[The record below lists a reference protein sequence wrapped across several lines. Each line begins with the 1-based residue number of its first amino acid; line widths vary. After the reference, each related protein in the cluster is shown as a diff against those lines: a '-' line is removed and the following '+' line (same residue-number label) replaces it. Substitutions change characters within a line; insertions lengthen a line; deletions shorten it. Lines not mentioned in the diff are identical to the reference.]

1 MARADYDVVMLPEGA
16 AILWRISLIPPVL
29 VTHSAGSGGSSR
41 WCWLL
46 IPPALLAHPSDA
58 DYRHYVDIPVGCQPI
73 VRHSLWLYIA
83 CKPSVIQIS
92 SQGFPCL
99 QLHDD
104 IEHAL
109 PCCESE
115 QTVCLVVCPPVDES
129 SANVYLL
136 RLLVEIGHDGEVVG
150 VGLIA
155 AFRSV
160 YA

>member
-1 MARADYDVVMLPEGA
+1 MAHIAHPTGA
-16 AILWRISLIPPVL
+16 VGSFRWHCWLIPRVL
-29 VTHSAGSGGSSR
+29 LTQPTGAG
-41 WCWLL
+41 WL
-46 IPPALLAHPSDA
+46 IPRALLAHPSGA
-58 DYRHYVDIPVGCQPI
+58 DNRHYVDIPVGCQPI
-73 VRHSLWLYIA
+73 VRYSLWLYIA
-83 CKPSVIQIS
+83 CKPGIIQTP

-150 VGLIA
+150 IGLIA
-155 AFRSV
+155 ALRSV

>member
-1 MARADYDVVMLPEGA
+1 MDISWWGGGDGHQMARADYDVVMLPEGA

-29 VTHSAGSGGSSR
+29 
-41 WCWLL
+41 
-46 IPPALLAHPSDA
+46 LAHPSDA
-58 DYRHYVDIPVGCQPI
+58 DNRHYVDIPVGCQPI
-73 VRHSLWLYIA
+73 VRYSPVARIA
-83 CKPSVIQIS
+83 CNPGVNQTPSH
-92 SQGFPCL
+92 GFPCL

-150 VGLIA
+150 IGLIA
-155 AFRSV
+155 ALRSV

>member
-1 MARADYDVVMLPEGA
+1 MARADYDVVMLPDGA
-16 AILWRISLIPPVL
+16 AILWGISLIPLVL
-29 VTHSAGSGGSSR
+29 VAHPTGAVGSSR
-41 WCWLL
+41 WHWWL
-46 IPPALLAHPSDA
+46 IPRALLAHPSDA
-58 DYRHYVDIPVGCQPI
+58 DNWHYVDIPVGCQPI
-73 VRHSLWLYIA
+73 VRYSLWLYIA
-83 CKPSVIQIS
+83 CKPGIIQTP

-150 VGLIA
+150 IGLIA

>member
-16 AILWRISLIPPVL
+16 AILWRISLIPLVL
-29 VTHSAGSGGSSR
+29 LAHPAGAGCSFR
-41 WCWLL
+41 WRCWL
-46 IPPALLAHPSDA
+46 IPRALLAHPSDA
-58 DYRHYVDIPVGCQPI
+58 DNWHYVDIPVGCQPI
-73 VRHSLWLYIA
+73 VRYSLWLYIA
-83 CKPSVIQIS
+83 CKPGIIQTP

-150 VGLIA
+150 IGLIA
-155 AFRSV
+155 ALRSV